1 MSVPCLQLV
10 EKKKISNY
18 NLHYGAHFGEFYSLV
33 VIILKVRFSN
43 FSTSSFMF
51 AGGTLTSL
59 NHNPKHN
66 SPWCVHLCTQLT
78 GKAERV
84 LGVSL
89 QL

>member
-1 MSVPCLQLV
+1 MSVPCLQLMK
-10 EKKKISNY
+10 KKKISNY
-18 NLHYGAHFGEFYSLV
+18 NLHYGAILGSFIL

-59 NHNPKHN
+59 NHNPKHD